1 MFALSSLRGLLP
13 VLRLP
18 TFAPTPLPGYCQL
31 FMLAVLKLFKR
42 VGGCSSLSHVCPDTV
57 CVADRMFTRVPL
69 CWLLAV
75 FIFAIFIVLPRLPLS
90 RLHGVD
96 CRLFFILDSVSSYL
110 RRSPLNRFRHPAYVG
125 CCL

>member
-42 VGGCSSLSHVCPDTV
+42 VGGSSSLSHVCPDTV
-57 CVADRMFTRVPL
+57 CVADRMFTRVIL
-69 CWLLAV
+69 
-75 FIFAIFIVLPRLPLS
+75 AIFIVLPRLPPS

-96 CRLFFILDSVSSYL
+96 CRVFFILDSVSSSL
-110 RRSPLNRFRHPAYVG
+110 RRSPIDRFRHPAYVG